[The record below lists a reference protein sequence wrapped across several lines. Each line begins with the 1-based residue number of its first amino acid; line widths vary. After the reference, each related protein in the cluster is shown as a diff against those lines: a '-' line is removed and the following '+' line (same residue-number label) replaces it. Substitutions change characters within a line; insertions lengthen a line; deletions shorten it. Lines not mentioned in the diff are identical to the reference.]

1 MVIKLETKRE
11 PLMNT
16 IKLTQTLN
24 QESNLNMNSQNYLRL
39 QWDKTKGRN
48 NLKS

>member
-16 IKLTQTLN
+16 IKLTQTHELTELP
-24 QESNLNMNSQNYLRL
+24 QITMGQ
-39 QWDKTKGRN
+39 TKGRN